1 MSPFEKPPR
10 DPKIVDFR
18 RPKNPNGSLNGSGR
32 KPQRERVFNDMP
44 AVLLWIVGL
53 NLAVFLIAMVLLNAP
68 VPGSVQEFFYRVTV
82 LMPAAWY
89 DQGRILPHPLT
100 AVLSLVGFQFMH
112 GGWMHL
118 IMNMLIVV
126 AVGRPIA
133 RLLGTRHFIDFYL
146 LCGALGGLLYV
157 VLHLNGAGG
166 AIGSSGAI
174 AGLYGGLFQLIQSG
188 NQHYLRGS
196 ERNAALSLLI
206 LLLFQIAV
214 GVGMNQIAGASVAWE
229 VHVGGA
235 LAGYLLF
242 PAFARAIRTR
252 GGGR

>member
-53 NLAVFLIAMVLLNAP
+53 NLAVWLAALASDMPDNGPGAIALPYLVL
-68 VPGSVQEFFYRVTV
+68 V
-82 LMPAAWY
+82 PAAWY
-89 DQGRILPHPLT
+89 DNGHLLPHPLA
-100 AVLSLVGFQFMH
+100 AVVSLVGYQFTH
-112 GGWMHL
+112 FGLLHL
-118 IMNMLIVV
+118 AMNMLIVV

-157 VLHLNGAGG
+157 VLHLNGAPG
-166 AIGSSGAI
+166 AIGASGAI

-196 ERNAALSLLI
+196 ERNAALSLLV
-206 LLLFQIAV
+206 LLVFQVAV
-214 GVGMNQIAGASVAWE
+214 GIGTSQLGMGQTAWE
-229 VHVGGA
+229 THVGGA